1 MSFPTGHFW
10 KKRISKNRIF
20 GKNDLSINK
29 ELNEYINN
37 DNINAQQIAVGNTYL
52 DVKNDPIGIR
62 IIPPSLTGTGSPDWY
77 IQAKPGS
84 HAHLDLKI
92 DPLTI
97 IRLKKINGI
106 NQGSMQSSVGS

>member
-1 MSFPTGHFW
+1 M
-10 KKRISKNRIF
+10 
-20 GKNDLSINK
+20 
-29 ELNEYINN
+29 
-37 DNINAQQIAVGNTYL
+37 GNTYL

-62 IIPPSLTGTGSPDWY
+62 IIPPSQTGSPDWY

-106 NQGSMQSSVGS
+106 NLSSSTLSHTYVSSLLSKKRVLLQIEDICGPLQNVVRNFVISRSV